1 MYKVLV
7 QVCVV
12 CCATPPGP
20 PLYGCEAGH
29 LVCLGCRQ
37 VSTTYRVINN
47 FCYFIDASESH

>member
-1 MYKVLV
+1 MCKVLV

-37 VSTTYRVINN
+37 VNTSYVKMKMKLT
-47 FCYFIDASESH
+47 